1 MLHTFRS
8 LLPDHVIDLF
18 TRIGKSDWLK
28 LTKTG
33 DDADVKWTLNIPTE
47 YQRLFLRYR
56 LDRYAPWNR
65 DPFKCAPIDDF
76 VISKCL
82 AGGPKLLRPTV
93 EQCEA
98 LKRVDINIAFKDYQQ
113 PFPTFMVEFPEE
125 FRRDL
130 SEAYDSECPFAV
142 VTHHK
147 AHTIMTVALRR
158 NQVNVS
164 RVMSNRW
171 TTIEEGLRNTI
182 IDDDDEEE
190 ADKVD
195 EAQVVQRI
203 AINFGLLMMFYGVK
217 ETGYANPEHDN
228 LVRLAKKKNK
238 DKAARAQRL
247 LAGEIRCIAFAQD
260 VVAHKTRQSDEYVPG
275 SGTKCVHW
283 RRGHF
288 RNQPHGAGRTKKR
301 IVFIKPILINSN
313 QFVGDIADTTYSLRL
328 PNKPLDRSHGQQR

>member
-8 LLPDHVIDLF
+8 LLPDPAIELL
-18 TRIGKSDWLK
+18 TRMGNYDWLQ
-28 LTKTG
+28 LTETG
-33 DDADVKWTLNIPTE
+33 DDADVKCTLNIPAE
-47 YQRLFLRYR
+47 YLRLFHRYR
-56 LDRYAPWNR
+56 QDRYAPWNR
-65 DPFKCAPIDDF
+65 NPFEHAPVDDF

-98 LKRVDINIAFKDYQQ
+98 LKRVDIIIAFKDYQQ

-125 FRRDL
+125 FRQDL

-142 VTHHK
+142 VTHHN
-147 AHTIMTVALRR
+147 AQAIMTVALRR
-158 NQVNVS
+158 NHDNVT

-171 TTIEEGLRNTI
+171 ATIEEGLSTRV
-182 IDDDDEEE
+182 IDDEDEQ
-190 ADKVD
+190 ADAVD
-195 EAQVVQRI
+195 QAQVVQRV
-203 AINFGLLMMFYGVK
+203 AINFGLLMMYYGVR
-217 ETGYANPEHDN
+217 EGSYANPDHDN
-228 LVRLAKKKNK
+228 LVRLARKKNK

-247 LAGEIRCIAFAQD
+247 LAGEIRCIAFTQD
-260 VVAHKTRQSDEYVPG
+260 VVAHRTRQCHDYVRG

-288 RNQPHGAGRTKKR
+288 RNQPYGAGRTKKR

-328 PNKPLDRSHGQQR
+328 PNKLLRPNGLV

>member
-8 LLPDHVIDLF
+8 LLPDPVIDLF
-18 TRIGKSDWLK
+18 TRIGKSDWLQV
-28 LTKTG
+28 TNTG
-33 DDADVKWTLNIPTE
+33 DWTLNIPTE
-47 YQRLFLRYR
+47 YQRLYLRYR
-56 LDRYAPWNR
+56 QDRYAPWNR
-65 DPFKCAPIDDF
+65 DPFEYAPLDDF
-76 VISKCL
+76 VMSKCL

-142 VTHHK
+142 VTYHN
-147 AHTIMTVALRR
+147 ANTIISVALRR
-158 NQVNVS
+158 DHVNVT

-171 TTIEEGLRNTI
+171 TTIEEGLRDGI
-182 IDDDDEEE
+182 IDDDEQA
-190 ADKVD
+190 ADID
-195 EAQVVQRI
+195 LAQVVQRI
-203 AINFGLLMMFYGVK
+203 AINFGLLLTCYGVK
-217 ETGYANPEHDN
+217 EAEYANPEHNN

-238 DKAARAQRL
+238 DKAERAQRL

-260 VVAHKTRQSDEYVPG
+260 VVAHITQQSADYVPG

-288 RNQPHGAGRTKKR
+288 RNQPYGAGRTTKR
-301 IVFIKPILINSN
+301 LFSSN
-313 QFVGDIADTTYSLRL
+313 QS
-328 PNKPLDRSHGQQR
+328 